1 MLEEEIILV
10 DENDMELGFMP
21 KLEAHQK
28 GLLHRAFSILV
39 FNEKGELLIHKRAD
53 NKYHSSGLWTN
64 TCCSHPRKGE
74 AVEDAIHRRLQ
85 EEMGFDCNLQFAY
98 KFIYKTDLENDLI
111 EYEYDHVFIGEY
123 NYAIHPDPAEVSD
136 YKWISLSNLRNDIL
150 KNPQNYTFWFQ
161 LIVNEH
167 LKSFHFNKTAS

>member
-98 KFIYKTDLENDLI
+98 KFIYKTDLENELI
-111 EYEYDHVFIGEY
+111 EHEYDHVFIGEY
-123 NYAIHPDPAEVSD
+123 NSEISPNPEEVSD
-136 YKWISLSNLRNDIL
+136 YKWMSLARLRNDL
-150 KNPQNYTFWFQ
+150 LLNPTNYTYWFK

-167 LKSFHFNKTAS
+167 LKSFHFEKQKI